1 MSKTIDERVVQMEF
15 DNKQFEK
22 NVSTTMSTLDKLKR
36 SLKLDGASKGLE
48 NVREAAKKVDLTP
61 IGSGVEAVRV
71 KFSAL
76 EVMAVTA
83 LSNITNS
90 ALNAGKKI
98 VSALTIDPILTGFQ
112 EYETQMNAVQTILAN
127 TQSKG
132 STLSDVTAAL
142 DELNTY
148 ADQTIYNFTEMTRN
162 IGTFTAA
169 GVDLDKAVTSIKGI
183 ANLAAVSG
191 SNAQQAS
198 TAMYQLSQALAAGKV
213 SLMDWNSVVNAGMGG
228 ELFQNALKRT
238 ATQMGHNVDALIK
251 KYGSF
256 RESLTQGNWLTA
268 EVLTETLT
276 QLSGAYSEADLIAQ
290 GYNEKQAKEIVELA
304 NTAVGAATNVKTFTQ
319 LWDTMKESAQSGWAK
334 TWQII
339 LGDFEEAKAF
349 FTELSNIF
357 GPIIQSISD
366 ARNNL
371 LEGALGSKWT
381 QLTKQINEAGVA
393 TDDFNAELEKTV
405 KDHGKNIDQ
414 IIKEYGSLEKAF
426 SEGALSSDL
435 IVETL
440 KRMAGVSGDASKA
453 TEDMT
458 DKLEY
463 FQKVVSDVWRGDYQ
477 NGEERI
483 KALTDA
489 GYDYAQVQ
497 SLVNKTVDGHK
508 LTLEDLTDVQLKS
521 IGYTD
526 EEVSKL
532 RELAKQAEE
541 TGTPLNQLINDL
553 NKPSGRD
560 LLLDSVLN
568 VIHSIIDSAGAV
580 RKAWQEIF
588 PPMQST
594 QLYNI
599 IEGINALTEKLKV
612 NEKTVDKITR
622 TFKGLFAILDIITTI
637 IGGGFKVGLKILSTL
652 LGAVDLNL
660 LDLTAL
666 LGDAAVGFRNFLLDN
681 QLINKGIEVLVS
693 GLKSLASSMKR
704 WYEAF
709 ISLPFVQ
716 KAITN
721 FINRLNELK
730 EVGQNAIEGLKNGL
744 QEGLYSIPQLLMKL
758 GQMILDAIKGV
769 LGIHSPSTEMHEVGV
784 NTMDGLLQG
793 IKSGF
798 SALVSFIKGIGS
810 TIVNIISN
818 IPWSSI
824 IAAGVSVGLLL
835 TVKNLVG
842 AIGALT
848 APLEG
853 LGDMLSGVGKVLNKA
868 ARPIAKTIK
877 GFANVLN
884 SYALSI
890 KANALKSIAIA
901 IALLA
906 GSVFLLA
913 QLDTA
918 KLWSAIGA
926 LAALAAIIGLL
937 SAAVGKWGPKEAMSF
952 SGFALA
958 VVGISA
964 SLLLMSVALKKIA
977 SIDPG
982 QANQALIG
990 FVTIVAS
997 LALILA
1003 TYGQLVKGKAS
1014 QNINKVGAMM
1024 LKLSVSLLLMV
1035 AVIKLLSGMSS
1046 KDILKGGIAIT
1057 AFAGIITLLSW
1068 ITKFAGKNADKL
1080 GSMMIRMSVS
1090 MFLLIGVIKLIS
1102 GLSVAEIVKGVAAI
1116 TAFVGIFAALA
1127 LITNFGNKEITKLG
1141 RTLISMSASMLLMV
1155 AVIKL
1160 VSGISVGDILKGIT
1174 TISAFTGIIA
1184 AMALI
1189 VKKVGKD
1196 APKISATILAM
1207 SASIAI
1213 MAGVAILLSLIDLK
1227 GLAKGITAVG
1237 LLGAV
1242 MSMMV
1247 QATRRTRDVKGNL
1260 IVMTVAIGIMA
1271 TAVAALSF
1279 IDPARLAGAT
1289 LALGTL
1295 MGMFALIIKSA
1306 SNIKSSIGTL
1316 IVMETAIVVLG
1327 GVIYALSGLPVES
1340 VLGTAAALSVL
1351 LLSLSGSLFIIKSV
1365 GSIAPST
1372 LATLGVMTLAVA
1384 AMAAIIGVLAYMDVG
1399 PTLEIAA
1406 SLSLLLTALS
1416 TACLI
1421 LAAVGMVGAG
1431 AALQGALALDGVIIV
1446 VGGLMAG
1453 IGALATYFPQLE
1465 TFLDTGI
1472 GLLEKIGYGLGSFF
1486 GNIIG
1491 GFSAGVTSG
1500 LPAIGQSLSDFMANL
1515 QPFLVGMKSIDPSI
1529 MDGVKTLAQTILIL
1543 SGANLVESLT
1553 SWLTGGSSLSSFAAE
1568 LVPFGMSMA
1577 AFSAVMSGRVNPDL
1591 VVAAATAGKALAEMA
1606 ATLPNSGGVLGFF
1619 TGEND
1624 MNEFGNQL
1632 IPFGE
1637 AMTGFSNAVTGL
1649 KPELVQQAAT
1659 AGKAIAEMAATLP
1672 NSGGVLGFFAG
1683 ENDMEMFAS
1692 QLIPFGEAM
1701 TGFSLAVVDLKADAV
1716 EKAAIAGKSIA
1727 ELASSLPNSGGV
1739 WGFFAGENDM
1749 EMFGSQLVPFGKAM
1763 TDFSLAVV
1771 DLKPESIE
1779 KAQIAGKSLVE
1790 LASTIPNT
1798 GGLVDFFTGS
1808 NDLSMFGTRLVDFG
1822 DKFKQYSDYMVNVDS
1837 GIVTATT
1844 NAASSIVELQ
1854 KSLPKEGGWFSDDA
1868 TLADFGSDMASF
1880 GEKFAAYYEKISGIN
1895 ASTLSAVITQTN
1907 RLVEMAKGISGI
1919 DFSSVSSFSVALTNL
1934 GNAGIESFISAFT
1947 NAGPRVSQ
1955 AATTMLTTF
1964 TTAANGQKGSMT
1976 TTFTSIVDGIIIAI
1990 QGKTASFNIAG
2001 QSIMTQFIL
2010 GINLKKPEVQSSFS
2024 LLIASV
2030 LTTIRNKYGE
2040 FETVGTMLIVKLIGG
2055 IKSKEES
2062 LKTSFTTSLSSALT
2076 SIRGQYSSFYD
2087 AGRYL
2092 VEGFTAGIN
2101 DNVSLAASA
2110 AASMAHSA
2118 YTSAMNAL
2126 NAASPSKLFM
2136 KVGSYVPLGFAIGI
2150 SSEKSAIEKST
2161 DSMAQTALDSTK
2173 NAIAKVADAINSDM
2187 DTQPTI
2193 RPVLDLTDV
2202 ETKAGRLNTLFSRNR
2217 ALSIESS
2224 MNHPSTPE
2232 NQNGAQTGSS
2242 GSVFSFTQN
2251 NYSPKALSR
2260 VEIYRQ
2266 TKNQFSQM
2274 ERMVKA

>member
-48 NVREAAKKVDLTP
+48 NVKEAAKKVDFTP
-61 IGSGVEAVRV
+61 LGNGIDAVRV

-76 EVMAVTA
+76 EVMAVTT

-90 ALNAGKKI
+90 VVNAAKNL
-98 VSALTIDPILTGFQ
+98 VSSFTIDPITSGFR
-112 EYETQMNAVQTILAN
+112 EYETQMNSVQTILAN
-127 TQSKG
+127 TASKG
-132 STLSDVTAAL
+132 TDIEDVTAAL

-169 GVDLDKAVTSIKGI
+169 GVDLDKSVAAIKGI
-183 ANLAAVSG
+183 ANLGAMSG
-191 SNAQQAS
+191 STSAQVS
-198 TAMYQLSQALAAGKV
+198 TAMYQLSQALATGKV

-228 ELFQNALKRT
+228 EQFQNALKRT
-238 ATQMGHNVDALIK
+238 AENFGYNVDGMIK

-256 RESLTQGNWLTA
+256 RESLTEGGWLTA
-268 EVLTETLT
+268 EVLTETLN
-276 QLSGAYSEADLIAQ
+276 QISGAYSKADLIQQ
-290 GYNEKQAKEIVELA
+290 GYTESQAQAIIDMA
-304 NTAVGAATNVKTFTQ
+304 NTATEAATKVKTFTQ
-319 LWDTMKESAQSGWAK
+319 LLDTMREAAGSGWAK
-334 TWQII
+334 TWQIL
-339 LGDFEEAKAF
+339 LGDFEEAKEF
-349 FTELSNIF
+349 FTRLSEYF
-357 GPIIQSISD
+357 GDMIGASAD
-366 ARNNL
+366 ARNMVLADAMDSNW
-371 LEGALGSKWT
+371 KK
-381 QLTKQINEAGVA
+381 LTTEIEAAGVPLDTFQDKLKA
-393 TDDFNAELEKTV
+393 VAKE
-405 KDHGKNIDQ
+405 HNIDLDKMIEDQ
-414 IIKEYGSLEKAF
+414 GSLEKVMQ
-426 SEGALSSDL
+426 S
-435 IVETL
+435 IPN
-440 KRMAGVSGDASKA
+440 SGDLVRETIDSIANSGENLNKS
-453 TEDMT
+453 TEAMT

-463 FQKVVSDVWRGDYQ
+463 FQKVVTDVWQGDYK
-477 NGEERI
+477 NGQERVE
-483 KALTDA
+483 ALTKA
-489 GYDYAQVQ
+489 GYDYAEVQ
-497 SLVNKTVDGHK
+497 ALVNKTVDGHK
-508 LTLEDLTDVQLKS
+508 LTLEDLNETQMKA
-521 IGYTD
+521 IGFTD
-526 EEVSKL
+526 EQVKAL
-532 RELAKQAEE
+532 KELSAQAKDSGSSLSE
-541 TGTPLNQLINDL
+541 LIDNL
-553 NKPSGRD
+553 NKPSGRE
-560 LLLDSVLN
+560 LFLETIENTL
-568 VIHSIIDSAGAV
+568 
-580 RKAWQEIF
+580 KA
-588 PPMQST
+588 
-594 QLYNI
+594 I
-599 IEGINALTEKLKV
+599 IEPLRAVNKAFNEVFGISGDQIYGIVEGLHRFSEAILMDEESLDKL
-612 NEKTVDKITR
+612 TR
-622 TFKGLFAILDIITTI
+622 TFKGVFGIFKIFTSLISGGFGLAFNVLTGFLENFNLGILDVTAFIGDLLYAVSDFITSGDIFMKVIQGIGFMFQWATGPISEFIGSIRDLPAVQSAIDSMSKFFNGIINYVKELSSLNPADAVSKLITDIKNQFKNVSWEDVLDGLRNFGEKVRAVFSEIVSKMTEVGPDMI
-637 IGGGFKVGLKILSTL
+637 AGLQNGLSGGIDRVIEIMRDIGNKIL
-652 LGAVDLNL
+652 
-660 LDLTAL
+660 
-666 LGDAAVGFRNFLLDN
+666 
-681 QLINKGIEVLVS
+681 E
-693 GLKSLASSMKR
+693 
-704 WYEAF
+704 
-709 ISLPFVQ
+709 
-716 KAITN
+716 
-721 FINRLNELK
+721 
-730 EVGQNAIEGLKNGL
+730 
-744 QEGLYSIPQLLMKL
+744 
-758 GQMILDAIKGV
+758 AIKAV
-769 LGIHSPSTEMHEVGV
+769 LGIHSPSTETEEIGTNLVQ
-784 NTMDGLLQG
+784 GLINGLMNG
-793 IKSGF
+793 L
-798 SALVSFIKGIGS
+798 SAVWTAVQTFAGKVLEFFQS
-810 TIVNIISN
+810 
-818 IPWSSI
+818 IPWGNI
-824 IAAGVSVGLLL
+824 VAVAVSAGLLL
-835 TVKNLVG
+835 IVKNLVG
-842 AIGALT
+842 AVSAIA

-853 LGDMLSGVGKVLNKA
+853 VGDVLSGVGKILNKS
-868 ARPIAKTIK
+868 ARQIAKVIK
-877 GFANVLN
+877 SFSKILDAKAFSIRMDAISGFV
-884 SYALSI
+884 
-890 KANALKSIAIA
+890 KSIAIL
-901 IALLA
+901 IGALAVL
-906 GSVFLLA
+906 SMV
-913 QLDTA
+913 DTG
-918 KLWSAIGA
+918 KLWSAVGA
-926 LAALAAIIGLL
+926 FAVMAITIGLL
-937 SAAVGKWGPKEAMSF
+937 AKALDHF
-952 SGFALA
+952 SKGATSLE
-958 VVGISA
+958 SLKLN
-964 SLLLMSVALKKIA
+964 SLLLSLAASFALLSLAIGVISLVPWSGLGKATAGVVLLGGVVAALIAVVKLTGSRNQLDRVSNMLKKLA
-977 SIDPG
+977 SSFLVLSLAIGIMSFIPWSG
-982 QANQALIG
+982 LVKAGAGLVGFSAVVVALIG
-990 FVTIVAS
+990 FTKKFGVRD
-997 LALILA
+997 
-1003 TYGQLVKGKAS
+1003 
-1014 QNINKVGAMM
+1014 INKVSEFISKLSTAFLLLAVAIRIIGGMTWGELGRAAAGIGGLTVVVLALVMITKLAPKSQINEIGKTLSGIAGAMLM
-1024 LKLSVSLLLMV
+1024 LAIVAKLMATMDFGDIARATAGLLALSVIIGILMMITNLAPKEEIAKISLT
-1035 AVIKLLSGMSS
+1035 LLSMSVAIG
-1046 KDILKGGIAIT
+1046 ILAGIAI
-1057 AFAGIITLLSW
+1057 
-1068 ITKFAGKNADKL
+1068 
-1080 GSMMIRMSVS
+1080 V
-1090 MFLLIGVIKLIS
+1090 
-1102 GLSVAEIVKGVAAI
+1102 
-1116 TAFVGIFAALA
+1116 
-1127 LITNFGNKEITKLG
+1127 
-1141 RTLISMSASMLLMV
+1141 
-1155 AVIKL
+1155 
-1160 VSGISVGDILKGIT
+1160 
-1174 TISAFTGIIA
+1174 
-1184 AMALI
+1184 
-1189 VKKVGKD
+1189 
-1196 APKISATILAM
+1196 
-1207 SASIAI
+1207 
-1213 MAGVAILLSLIDLK
+1213 LSLIDTG
-1227 GLAKGITAVG
+1227 GLMKGIAAVG
-1237 LLGAV
+1237 ILTAFVAG
-1242 MSMMV
+1242 MV
-1247 QATRRTRDVKGNL
+1247 FVTKYAQNVTGT
-1260 IVMTVAIGIMA
+1260 IVAISIAVAVLA
-1271 TAVAALSF
+1271 TSIAALSF
-1279 IDPARLAGAT
+1279 IDPTKLASAT
-1289 LALGTL
+1289 AAIGIL
-1295 MGMFALIIKSA
+1295 MGMFALIVKSA
-1306 SNIKSSIGTL
+1306 SNVKTSIGTV
-1316 IVMETAIVVLG
+1316 IAMESVIIVLG
-1327 GVIYALSGLPVES
+1327 GVLYLLSGLPVES

-1351 LLSLSGSLFIIKSV
+1351 LI
-1365 GSIAPST
+1365 
-1372 LATLGVMTLAVA
+1372 
-1384 AMAAIIGVLAYMDVG
+1384 
-1399 PTLEIAA
+1399 
-1406 SLSLLLTALS
+1406 ALS
-1416 TACLI
+1416 TSCLI
-1421 LAAVGMVGAG
+1421 LAAVGKIGAG
-1431 AALQGALALDGVIIV
+1431 AALQGALALDGVIII

-1500 LPAIGQSLSDFMANL
+1500 LPAIGQSLSDFMTNL
-1515 QPFLVGMKSIDPSI
+1515 QPFLSGVKSIDPSI

-1683 ENDMEMFAS
+1683 ENDMETFAS

-1964 TTAANGQKGSMT
+1964 TTAANAQKGSMT

-2024 LLIASV
+2024 LLITSV

-2224 MNHPSTPE
+2224 MNHPSTLE